1 MMVPT
6 ACSHWKSPS
15 VSGLPIEGWSLWE
28 RWSWWVSYWWTLE
41 WARSAADRW
50 KMWMHPTWIHRRIA
64 GCLLKRSS
72 IEGYR
77 TASEEAIGCEA
88 TRERS
93 RSRKIDQPFRWGG
106 VRLLGEDTQHTLRI
120 SFSLLIASVPMRCR
134 TEGSSTRQSNPA
146 LNVPSIALQTITV
159 NALNVSLHYNVA
171 K

>member
-28 RWSWWVSYWWTLE
+28 RWNWWVSYWWTLE

-50 KMWMHPTWIHRRIA
+50 KMRMNPPWIHRRIA
-64 GCLLKRSS
+64 GCLLERSQ
-72 IEGYR
+72 IKGCR

-93 RSRKIDQPFRWGG
+93 RSRKSDQPWRG
-106 VRLLGEDTQHTLRI
+106 RLLGEDKQRSLRT
-120 SFSLLIASVPMRCR
+120 SLSLLIASVPMGCR
-134 TEGSSTRQSNPA
+134 TEASSTRQSNPA
-146 LNVPSIALQTITV
+146 LNVPSTRHLGPQYIESTKIPSKAQ
-159 NALNVSLHYNVA
+159 
-171 K
+171 